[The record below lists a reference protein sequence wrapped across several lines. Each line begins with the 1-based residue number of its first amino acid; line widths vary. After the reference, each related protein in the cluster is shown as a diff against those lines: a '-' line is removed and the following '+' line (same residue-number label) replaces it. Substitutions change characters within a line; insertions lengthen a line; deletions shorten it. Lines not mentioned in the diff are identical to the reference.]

1 MLWLML
7 HTDNLE
13 RDTQPL
19 DVDPRGAAMTWG
31 PWVLVAAL
39 WWASGMTA
47 VSALYRRGHDGWGW
61 LVAGALLGPIAFL
74 LLLDQARFVEPE
86 ATSVQLAAGRPAPG
100 SLDVLVVVPSDGPA
114 SPALAAVTRL
124 VAAALGRVTLVAG
137 VPFERTGPDRWES
150 PEARATLALERS
162 RQAFDAYQ
170 PDLVL
175 LPGRLPDNVV
185 THARDHDYDL
195 IVVARDG
202 HSSWFWT
209 HLVRRAAHHEGVSV
223 LVADRSLAFAAERPQ
238 RKR

>member
-1 MLWLML
+1 
-7 HTDNLE
+7 
-13 RDTQPL
+13 
-19 DVDPRGAAMTWG
+19 MTGWG
-31 PWVLVAAL
+31 PWAIVAAF

-47 VSALYRRGHDGWGW
+47 AAALYRRGHDGWGW
-61 LVAGALLGPIAFL
+61 LVGSALLGPFAFL
-74 LLLDQARFVEPE
+74 LPVDQARFVEPE
-86 ATSVQLAAGRPAPG
+86 ARPVQLNAGRPAHG
-100 SLDVLVVVPSDGPA
+100 RLDVLVLVPSDGPA

-137 VPFERTGPDRWES
+137 VPFEQTGADHWES

-162 RQAFDAYQ
+162 RLAFDAYQ
-170 PDLVL
+170 PELVL

-185 THARDHDYDL
+185 AYARDHDYDL

-223 LVADRSLAFAAERPQ
+223 LVADRSLALAAESPQ
-238 RKR
+238 RTR